1 MVQFFNSKLEKK
13 VEKNGKKKM
22 KIEGES
28 YKTIWFVDNLV
39 KIIDQTKLPHKF
51 VIKDLKNVKDA
62 INAIKTM
69 EVRGAPLIG
78 ATAAYGLALSIIEKN
93 DLSFLKKSSEE
104 LIASRPTA
112 INLKWAVDR
121 MMKKLNGI
129 NEKDILK
136 IALEEAK
143 VIKEEDEGFCKNIG
157 LNGLKIIEE
166 ISNKKKDTVNILT
179 HCNAGWL
186 ATIDWGTATSPI
198 YHAHQKGIK
207 VHVWVDETRPRNQ
220 GANLTSYELNEEGI
234 SNTVITDN
242 AGGILMQRGQVDMCI
257 VGTDRTLSN
266 GDVCNKIGTYLKA
279 LSAKDNNVPFYVA
292 LPSSTIDWSIK
303 DHKQIPIEERNS
315 EELSYVEGIDENN
328 EIKKVRIYPKKSKS
342 LNLAFDVTPAKLVTG
357 LITEKGIC
365 EASEKGLKGLFK

>member
-1 MVQFFNSKLEKK
+1 MKI
-13 VEKNGKKKM
+13 NGKT
-22 KIEGES
+22 
-28 YKTIWFVDNLV
+28 YKTIWFENNLV
-39 KIIDQTKLPHKF
+39 KIIDQTKLPHQF
-51 VIKDLKNVKDA
+51 VIKDLKTIKDA

-78 ATAAYGLALSIIEKN
+78 ATAAYGLVLSIIEKN

-121 MMKKLNGI
+121 MMKKLLGVND
-129 NEKDILK
+129 KDILK
-136 IALEEAK
+136 IALDEAK
-143 VIKEEDEGFCKNIG
+143 AITEEDIKFCKNIG

-166 ISNKKKDTVNILT
+166 IANKKKDTINILT

-279 LSAKDNNVPFYVA
+279 LSAKDNKVPFYVA
-292 LPSSTIDWSIK
+292 LPSSTIDWNIT
-303 DHKQIPIEERNS
+303 DHKLIPIEERNS
-315 EELSYVEGIDENN
+315 DELSHVEGVDEKN
-328 EIKKVRIYPKKSKS
+328 EIKRIRIYPQKSKA
-342 LNLAFDVTPAKLVTG
+342 LNLAFDITPAKLVTG
-357 LITEKGIC
+357 LITEKGVC

>member
-1 MVQFFNSKLEKK
+1 
-13 VEKNGKKKM
+13 M
-22 KIEGES
+22 KIAGKS
-28 YKTIWFVDNLV
+28 YKTIWFINDLV
-39 KIIDQTKLPHKF
+39 KIIDQTKLPHQF
-51 VIKDLKNVKDA
+51 RIKDLKTVKDV
-62 INAIKTM
+62 INAIKNM

-78 ATAAYGLALSIIEKN
+78 ATAAYGLVLSIIEKN

-104 LIASRPTA
+104 LIYSRPTA

-121 MMKKLNGI
+121 MMKKLSGVND
-129 NEKDILK
+129 KDILK
-136 IALEEAK
+136 IALDEAK
-143 VIKEEDEGFCKNIG
+143 AITEEDEKFCKNIG

-166 ISNKKKDTVNILT
+166 IANKKKDTVNILT

-220 GANLTSYELNEEGI
+220 GANLTSYELKEEGI
-234 SNTVITDN
+234 SNTIITDN
-242 AGGILMQRGQVDMCI
+242 AGGILMQRGQIDLCI

-315 EELSYVEGIDENN
+315 EELSHIEGIDENN
-328 EIKKVRIYPKKSKS
+328 ELKKVRIYPQKSKS
-342 LNLAFDVTPAKLVTG
+342 LNLAFDITPAKLVTG

>member
-1 MVQFFNSKLEKK
+1 
-13 VEKNGKKKM
+13 M
-22 KIEGES
+22 KIEGKP
-28 YKTIWFVDNLV
+28 YKTIWFENNLV

-51 VIKDLKNVKDA
+51 IIKDLKTVKDT
-62 INAIKTM
+62 INAIKIM

-78 ATAAYGLALSIIEKN
+78 ATAAYGLVLSIIEKN
-93 DLSFLKKSSEE
+93 ELSFLKKSSEE

-121 MMKKLNGI
+121 MMKKLSGI
-129 NEKDILK
+129 NDKDIMK
-136 IALEEAK
+136 IALNEAK
-143 VIKEEDEGFCKNIG
+143 AITEEDEKFCKNIG

-166 ISNKKKDTVNILT
+166 IARKKGTVNILT

-242 AGGILMQRGQVDMCI
+242 AGGILMQRGEVDMCI

-303 DHKQIPIEERNS
+303 DHRQIPIEERNS
-315 EELSYVEGIDENN
+315 EELSHVEGLDENN
-328 EIKKVRIYPKKSKS
+328 EIKKIRIYPQKSKS

-365 EASEKGLKGLFK
+365 EASENGLKGLFK

>member
-1 MVQFFNSKLEKK
+1 MR
-13 VEKNGKKKM
+13 
-22 KIEGES
+22 IEGKS
-28 YKTIWFVDNLV
+28 YKTIWFENNLV
-39 KIIDQTKLPHKF
+39 KIIDQTKLPHQF
-51 VIKDLKNVKDA
+51 VIKDLKSVKDA
-62 INAIKTM
+62 VNAIKTM
-69 EVRGAPLIG
+69 QVRGAPLIG

-93 DLSFLKKSSEE
+93 DLSFLRKSSAE

-121 MMKKLNGI
+121 MMKKLSGVND
-129 NEKDILK
+129 KDILK
-136 IALEEAK
+136 IALDEAK
-143 VIKEEDEGFCKNIG
+143 AITEEDEKFCKSIG
-157 LNGLKIIEE
+157 LNGLKIIEDVYN
-166 ISNKKKDTVNILT
+166 NKKNTVNILT

-292 LPSSTIDWSIK
+292 LPSSTIDWKIK

-315 EELSYVEGIDENN
+315 DELSHVEGVDENN
-328 EIKKVRIYPKKSKS
+328 EIKKVRIYPKKSRS
-342 LNLAFDVTPAKLVTG
+342 LNLAFDITPAKLVTG
-357 LITEKGIC
+357 LITEKGVC